1 MELLRERIPDSHVWW
16 RIADPTWN
24 DPLDPGFAR
33 QHGGRWNPPDSF
45 PVLYLNEDLSTA
57 RMNLYAFVAQWPY
70 GPEDLRDDT
79 GPSLVGCTLPRQ
91 QTVCD
96 AHSRAGIH
104 AAGLPRTY
112 PLRADGTTVPH
123 APCQAIG
130 ANVKAAGL
138 RGIHARSAQ
147 TVDGRGRE
155 LAWFPASSRSLAR
168 RIRSLAFSMWF
179 RGQATTAGQ

>member
-1 MELLRERIPDSHVWW
+1 MKLLRERIPDGHVWW
-16 RIADPTWN
+16 HIADPAWN

-57 RMNLYAFVAQWPY
+57 RMNLHAFVAQWPY
-70 GPEDLRDDT
+70 GPEDLRDDP
-79 GPSLVGCTLPRQ
+79 GPSLVGCALPRR

-96 AHSRAGIH
+96 AHSRAGID

-112 PLRADGTTVPH
+112 PFLADGTTVPH

-130 ANVKAAGL
+130 TAAKAGL
-138 RGIHARSAQ
+138 RGIHTRSAQ
-147 TVDGRGRE
+147 TSGGSGLE
-155 LAWFPASSRSLAR
+155 LAWFPASSRSIAR
-168 RIRSLAFSMWF
+168 RIRSLTFSMWF
-179 RGQATTAGQ
+179 RGQAPTAGQ